1 LWVLIF
7 GAVTVHAGRIYGGKE
22 AVLYSRPYMVLL
34 ERATTNIL
42 KPKNCAGF
50 LVREDFVMTA
60 AHCNGR
66 SVMSAYLVR
75 EYQGQTY
82 GEI

>member
-1 LWVLIF
+1 MIF
-7 GAVTVHAGRIYGGKE
+7 SAVTVHAGRIYEGKE
-22 AVLYSRPYMVLL
+22 AVPYSRPYMVLL
-34 ERATTNIL
+34 DRATTNNL
-42 KPKNCAGF
+42 KCKNCAGF

-75 EYQGQTY
+75 EYQGQIY
-82 GEI
+82 EEI